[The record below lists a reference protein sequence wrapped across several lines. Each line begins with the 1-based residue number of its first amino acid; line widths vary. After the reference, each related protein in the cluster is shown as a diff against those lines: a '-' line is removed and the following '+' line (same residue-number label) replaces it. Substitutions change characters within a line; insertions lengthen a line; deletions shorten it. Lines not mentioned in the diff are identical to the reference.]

1 MMDRKKRNNEDVLKK
16 ILPTLIDVPR
26 TDPRYIRIYKRLR
39 YRHEKMDPTELIPIE
54 RKIDDLM
61 EDIERK
67 FLQKKSIDI

>member
-1 MMDRKKRNNEDVLKK
+1 MKDKKKRNNEVVLKK

-26 TDPRYIRIYKRLR
+26 DDPRYMRIYKRLR
-39 YRHEKMDPTELIPIE
+39 YRHEKMDPNELIFIE

-67 FLQKKSIDI
+67 FTSKKGLGV

>member
-1 MMDRKKRNNEDVLKK
+1 MKDKKKRNNEVVLKK

-26 TDPRYIRIYKRLR
+26 DDPRYMRIYKRLR
-39 YRHEKMDPTELIPIE
+39 YRHEKMDPNELIFIE

-67 FLQKKSIDI
+67 FISKKVLDV